1 MLRRKLLALLLIG
14 GLLWTPVSW
23 AASAQ
28 YTLPGSPILFADAA
42 QAGSIPWTL
51 SNRTPGVG
59 RVSTV
64 YDKGVGAQPSLW
76 EIRCWISLSGTPNVV
91 GQTIEYYLVTSD
103 GTHADGEPAAGDV
116 ALNSDQ
122 RRVFDRIGVLPV
134 YQTTTNTTMTAS
146 FRNVYIPSRYFRLAM
161 WNATGLP
168 TETSTSKHGCT
179 ATAMTPQMQ

>member
-1 MLRRKLLALLLIG
+1 MLRRQLLVLLLVC
-14 GLLWTPVSW
+14 GLLWAPAAW

-28 YTLPGSPILFADAA
+28 YTLPGTPVLFADAA

-51 SNRTPGVG
+51 SNRTSGVG
-59 RVSTV
+59 RVSTA

-76 EIRCWISLSGTPNVV
+76 EIRCWISLSGTNVV
-91 GQTIEYYLVTSD
+91 GQTVEYYLVTSD

-122 RRVFDRIGVLPV
+122 RRVLTMLGVLPV
-134 YQTTTNTTMTAS
+134 YQTATNTTMTVS

>member
-1 MLRRKLLALLLIG
+1 MLRRNLLTLLLIG
-14 GLLWTPVSW
+14 GLLWTPTAW
-23 AASAQ
+23 AASPQ
-28 YTLPGSPILFADAA
+28 YTLPGTPVLFADAA
-42 QAGSIPWTL
+42 QTPAAAWTL

-59 RVSTV
+59 RVSAV

-76 EIRCWISLSGTPNVV
+76 EIRCWISLSGTNVV
-91 GQTIEYYLVTSD
+91 GQAVEYYLVTSD
-103 GTHADGEPAAGDV
+103 GTHADSEPAAGDV

-122 RRVFDRIGVLPV
+122 RRALTMLGVLPV
-134 YQTTTNTTMTAS
+134 YQTASNTTMTTS

-168 TETSTSKHGCT
+168 TETNTNKHGCS